1 MIFEQFQDIL
11 SKQLNVEK
19 EKITVD
25 SDLSKDFNADS
36 LDIVEMLMEV
46 ESTWGITISDEV
58 ALSFKTV
65 GDVVDYIETA
75 I

>member
-11 SKQLNVEK
+11 SKQLGVEK

-25 SDLSKDFNADS
+25 SDLTKDFNADS